1 MLIMEIRLIDL
12 FNGGILDEADL
23 GKLLSNGIE
32 TISEMNIDE
41 IVEEELIAEEK
52 IEEIYKK
59 FDQVE
64 KEKKNS
70 LVQEYL
76 ERAAKEPVETHTD
89 KQGNFA
95 GYRYSFKE
103 TVGSAEYHDCHVR
116 LSTKEGFDYYG
127 SLWYTNNGRTNR
139 VNFEVDSKG
148 NVTHNQRLGRFYRDV
163 LALTEKYVQ
172 IFEEQVIAKE
182 QGNPQT
188 ESVEEPKLEVNN
200 LDVEGALS
208 SVIG

>member
-1 MLIMEIRLIDL
+1 MLIVRLFDL
-12 FNGGILDEADL
+12 YNAEVLDETDLGILLEV
-23 GKLLSNGIE
+23 GIRDI
-32 TISEMNIDE
+32 TEMNIDE
-41 IVEEELIAEEK
+41 IIEDELLSEEK
-52 IEEIYKK
+52 LEAISNKLQENQKEEKL
-59 FDQVE
+59 DR
-64 KEKKNS
+64 
-70 LVQEYL
+70 VQQYL
-76 ERAAKEPVETHTD
+76 EEMAMEPVETHTD
-89 KQGNFA
+89 KQGNFT